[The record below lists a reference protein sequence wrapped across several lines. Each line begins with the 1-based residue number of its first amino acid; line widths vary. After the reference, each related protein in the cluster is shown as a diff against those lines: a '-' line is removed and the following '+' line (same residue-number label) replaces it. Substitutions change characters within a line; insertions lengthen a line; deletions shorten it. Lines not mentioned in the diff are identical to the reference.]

1 MLNDQMMLILI
12 LTCLSLLPIFFILT
26 TSFIKVAVV
35 CMMTRDSL
43 GVQQIPPNIVI
54 YGLSLI
60 LSFYVMGP
68 VYNNTY
74 QTVSQQFRNNQT
86 VNASQLFTNIQES
99 SKPIKTFLLSHAKT
113 EERVFFFQ
121 SLKHFWKK
129 DNLVRADDF
138 MVLIPAFVITELT
151 AAFKIGFLIY
161 LPSVLIDILVSNIL
175 MAMGMMMMSPV
186 TISLPIKLLL
196 FVSVDGWS
204 RLIHALLNTY

>member
-1 MLNDQMMLILI
+1 MM
-12 LTCLSLLPIFFILT
+12 
-26 TSFIKVAVV
+26 A
-35 CMMTRDSL
+35 RDSL

-54 YGLSLI
+54 YGLALI

-68 VYNNTY
+68 IYNSTY
-74 QTVSQQFRNNQT
+74 QAVSQQFTTNQT
-86 VNASQLFTNIQES
+86 VNANQLFTNLQES
-99 SKPIKTFLLSHAKT
+99 SKPIKAFLLSHAKT

-129 DNLVRADDF
+129 DNLARTDDF